1 MSAVAD
7 LKDGVIYAAIDID
20 APPEQVWDALTEP
33 EQLASWWG
41 KRDDYRTFNWQID
54 LRPGGKW
61 SSEHARVD
69 GTQHGTVHGE
79 YLEVDPPR
87 LLVYTWRPSF
97 DEFRETVIRLE
108 LSATASGTHV
118 KLKHSGFVPG
128 GPAAVSHTQGWKRLL
143 DTVADWLVARA
154 ALR

>member
-20 APPEQVWDALTEP
+20 APPEQVWDALTQP
-33 EQLASWWG
+33 EQLSSWWG
-41 KRDDYRTFNWQID
+41 SADTYRTFNWQLD

-61 SSEHARVD
+61 SSEHERVD
-69 GTQHGTVHGE
+69 GTQRGTVHGE

-97 DEFRETVIRLE
+97 DAFRETLIRLE
-108 LSATASGTHV
+108 LSPTASGTHV
-118 KLKHSGFVPG
+118 KIKHSGFIPG
-128 GPAAVSHTQGWKRLL
+128 SPAALSHTNGWQRLL
-143 DTVADWLVARA
+143 GQVSDWLMARA